1 MSLHDDENVD
11 EKKASSPSRDV
22 HDVALKDINKDPKNP
37 KHTSPIPYTPPLPFP
52 QRVAKVK
59 LDSQFQKFL
68 ES

>member
-1 MSLHDDENVD
+1 V
-11 EKKASSPSRDV
+11 SSPFRDV
-22 HDVALKDINKDPKNP
+22 HDDNTKDTNKDPKDP